1 MNKNLVV
8 GLFDYHL
15 NADQAVE
22 ALQDYGVDSDHI
34 SVVTRDNDAIK
45 HGTTV
50 GTGAATGAAAGGL
63 IGLLTGLSALIV
75 PGIGPVIATGTI
87 ASALATTLGM
97 TAVGAGLGA
106 ATGSLLGALV
116 DLGLSKEDAEV
127 YAEGVKRGG
136 VLVSVETYPEDK
148 DAISDILRG
157 AGAVDIDTRRQIWQD
172 AGWVSFDE
180 EAEKSDED
188 AYRR

>member
-1 MNKNLVV
+1 
-8 GLFDYHL
+8 
-15 NADQAVE
+15 
-22 ALQDYGVDSDHI
+22 
-34 SVVTRDNDAIK
+34 
-45 HGTTV
+45 
-50 GTGAATGAAAGGL
+50 
-63 IGLLTGLSALIV
+63 
-75 PGIGPVIATGTI
+75 
-87 ASALATTLGM
+87 LATTLGM

-106 ATGSLLGALV
+106 ASGSLLGALA

-136 VLVSVETYPEDK
+136 VLVSVETDPEDK

-157 AGAVDIDTRRQIWQD
+157 AGAVDIDNRRQTWQD
-172 AGWVSFDE
+172 SGWVSFDE